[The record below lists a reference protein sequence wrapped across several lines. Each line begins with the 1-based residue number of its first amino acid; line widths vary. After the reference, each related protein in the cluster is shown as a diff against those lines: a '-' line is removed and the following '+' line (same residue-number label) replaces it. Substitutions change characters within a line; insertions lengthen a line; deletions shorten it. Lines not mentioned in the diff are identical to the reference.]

1 MRGQQQIGERTHLRG
16 SVMKAK
22 LNKGTNEFQF
32 FADFYNYLSDH
43 YIPENTEEYYDSMI
57 HKADELLDKYK
68 QCDFFP
74 LAKGLLLVVAVYMSD
89 IKGKGKTKGHW
100 TISFRE

>member
-1 MRGQQQIGERTHLRG
+1 
-16 SVMKAK
+16 MKKA
-22 LNKGTNEFQF
+22 LNKGTEEFQF
-32 FADFYNYLSDH
+32 FADFYKYLGDH
-43 YIPENTEEYYDSMI
+43 YEPENTEEYYDSLL
-57 HKADELLDKYK
+57 HKADDLLAKYLK
-68 QCDFFP
+68 CDFIL

>member
-1 MRGQQQIGERTHLRG
+1 
-16 SVMKAK
+16 MKKAF
-22 LNKGTNEFQF
+22 NKGTEIFNF

-57 HKADELLDKYK
+57 HQADNLLEKYK
-68 QCDFFP
+68 QCDFLP

-89 IKGKGKTKGHW
+89 IKSKEKTNGHW
-100 TISFRE
+100 SITFKGEKES

>member
-1 MRGQQQIGERTHLRG
+1 
-16 SVMKAK
+16 MKKAF
-22 LNKGTNEFQF
+22 NKGTEIFNF

-43 YIPENTEEYYDSMI
+43 YEPENTEEYYDSLL
-57 HKADELLDKYK
+57 HKADELLAKYSK
-68 QCDFFP
+68 CDFIL

-89 IKGKGKTKGHW
+89 VKGKGKTKGHW

>member
-1 MRGQQQIGERTHLRG
+1 
-16 SVMKAK
+16 MKKA
-22 LNKGTNEFQF
+22 LSKGTNEFQF

-43 YIPENTEEYYDSMI
+43 YEPENTEEYYDSLL
-57 HKADELLDKYK
+57 HKADDLLAKYSK
-68 QCDFFP
+68 CDFIL

-89 IKGKGKTKGHW
+89 VKSKGRTKGHW